1 VSPAARAD
9 LFGVIGADGEHL
21 DAALVE
27 LGSKF
32 FPSP

>member
-1 VSPAARAD
+1 VNASTLSD
-9 LFGVIGADGEHL
+9 LLGMIGADGEHL
-21 DAALVE
+21 HAALVE